1 MGGLPPAFPAWR
13 AQAPGGRPHRGH
25 HARTSWTLLSQGIVL
40 ISDLPAHSTTST
52 SVPLGQLSGTL
63 TLPVCS
69 PSTLAPSQ
77 EHPTSA

>member
-1 MGGLPPAFPAWR
+1 M
-13 AQAPGGRPHRGH
+13 
-25 HARTSWTLLSQGIVL
+25 LLSQGIDL
-40 ISDLPAHSTTST
+40 ISDLTAHSTTST
-52 SVPLGQLSGTL
+52 SVPLGQLSDAL